1 MPLLLQRLTT
11 PVIVILMLL
20 IMQFSTP
27 AKAGLFDNAN
37 RFAADD
43 RPLQV
48 EQAFIFDY
56 EQDADGAVKLVWTIA
71 DGYYL
76 YRDKIELTYGP
87 ELEELDR
94 RYSDAEQKDDP
105 LFGQVWVYHNQA
117 VINLDLTSTTG
128 QPVDSVVT
136 VNYQGCWEGGICY
149 PPVTKTFNLK
159 QLPVNPGMADD
170 AEAVTDNAVTD
181 SAVIDRSQ
189 AAVSQSGV
197 TLPSALPASSVIQS
211 EQDRFAALISG
222 SSLLLTLGAFF
233 VAGLALALT
242 PCVFPMIPILSSII
256 AGHGDKTTA
265 RHGFFLSLIYVLS
278 VSLTYTV
285 AGVIAGMFGENLQ
298 AAFQNVWI
306 IGFFSLIF
314 VLLSLSMF
322 GFYELQLPSSWQ
334 SRLNS
339 MSNGQKGGTVMGVVV
354 MGLLSALIVGPC
366 MAAPLA
372 GALIYIG
379 QSGDPLLGGAA
390 LFSLSLGMGVPLL
403 IVGASAGKLLPKAGG
418 WMESVKA
425 GFGVMLLLLAVWMLD
440 RVIADNIALLLYAVI
455 LLVAAVHMKALDRLK
470 DNAAGWSYFWKG
482 IGVVLLLYGGIL
494 FIGGLTGG
502 KSLIQPLK
510 GFAVTGAQARTTSEM
525 SFVTVTNKQQLDSLL
540 SDAKEKQQPV
550 MLDFYADWCIS
561 CIELDYVTFADSS
574 VQQGLRDFQRIKVD
588 VTANDDAAKELS
600 ALYSV
605 IGPPALIFFDR
616 AGQYH
621 PNMTLIGVIDPN
633 VFVRHI
639 AGLN

>member
-1 MPLLLQRLTT
+1 MPLLFQRLTM
-11 PVIVILMLL
+11 PAIAILVLL
-20 IMQFSTP
+20 FLQFSTP
-27 AKAGLFDNAN
+27 VRAGLFDNAN
-37 RFAADD
+37 PFASNDG
-43 RPLQV
+43 PLQV
-48 EQAFIFDY
+48 EQAFVFDY
-56 EQDADGAVKLVWTIA
+56 EQDVDGAVKLIWTIA

-76 YRDKIELTYGP
+76 YRDKIELTYGS

-94 RYSDAEQKDDP
+94 RYSDAQQKDDP
-105 LFGQVWVYHNQA
+105 LFGKVWVYHNQA

-149 PPVTKTFNLK
+149 PPVSKTINLK
-159 QLPVNPGMADD
+159 QLPVNQGQ
-170 AEAVTDNAVTD
+170 AED
-181 SAVIDRSQ
+181 SAVVATNAQS
-189 AAVSQSGV
+189 AAGQSG
-197 TLPSALPASSVIQS
+197 AAPARTMPAPAVMQS

-256 AGHGDKTTA
+256 AGHGHKTTA

-285 AGVIAGMFGENLQ
+285 AGVIAGLFGENLQ

-306 IGFFSLIF
+306 ISFFSLIF

-322 GFYELQLPSSWQ
+322 GFYDLQLPSSWQ
-334 SRLNS
+334 SRLNNI
-339 MSNGQKGGTVMGVVV
+339 SNSQKGGSIMGVVV

-403 IVGASAGKLLPKAGG
+403 VVGASAGKLLPKAGA

-482 IGVVLLLYGGIL
+482 IGVVLLLYGAIL

-502 KSLIQPLK
+502 KSLLQPLK
-510 GFAVTGAQARTTSEM
+510 GVAVTGVQAQSAAAM
-525 SFVTVTNKQQLDSLL
+525 SFVTVTNKQQLDNLL

-561 CIELDYVTFADSS
+561 CVELDYVTFADSS
-574 VQQGLRDFQRIKVD
+574 VQQGLSGFQRIKVD

-600 ALYSV
+600 TLYSV
-605 IGPPALIFFDR
+605 IGPPALIFYDR

-621 PNMTLIGVIDPN
+621 PNMTLIGVIEPD

-639 AGLN
+639 AGL

>member
-1 MPLLLQRLTT
+1 MPLLFQRLTT
-11 PVIVILMLL
+11 PVIAILMLF
-20 IMQFSTP
+20 ISFSMP
-27 AKAGLFDNAN
+27 VNAGLFDNAN
-37 RFAADD
+37 PFAADD

-48 EQAFIFDY
+48 EQAFNFDY
-56 EQDADGAVKLVWTIA
+56 EQGDDGAVKLVWTIA

-94 RYSDAEQKDDP
+94 RYSEAEQKDDP

-128 QPVDSVVT
+128 QPVNSVVT

-149 PPVTKTFNLK
+149 PPVTRTFDLK
-159 QLPVNPGMADD
+159 QLPVNLGEPD
-170 AEAVTDNAVTD
+170 EAVTIADNASPADSQTD
-181 SAVIDRSQ
+181 DNRS
-189 AAVSQSGV
+189 AAVQPRSLS
-197 TLPSALPASSVIQS
+197 TSALSTSAMQS

-233 VAGLALALT
+233 LAGLALALT

-256 AGHGDKTTA
+256 AGHGHSTTA

-278 VSLTYTV
+278 VSLTYTL
-285 AGVIAGMFGENLQ
+285 AGVIAGLFGENLQ
-298 AAFQNVWI
+298 AAFQNVWMI
-306 IGFFSLIF
+306 SFFSLIF

-322 GFYELQLPSSWQ
+322 GFYDLQLPSSWQ
-334 SRLNS
+334 SRLNN
-339 MSNGQKGGTVMGVVV
+339 MSNSQKGGSVMGVVL

-379 QSGDPLLGGAA
+379 QTGDPFLGGAA

-403 IVGASAGKLLPKAGG
+403 VVGASAGKLLPKAGV

-470 DNAAGWSYFWKG
+470 DNAAGWSFFWKG
-482 IGVVLLLYGGIL
+482 IGVVLLLYGAIL
-494 FIGGLTGG
+494 FIGGLT
-502 KSLIQPLK
+502 
-510 GFAVTGAQARTTSEM
+510 
-525 SFVTVTNKQQLDSLL
+525 
-540 SDAKEKQQPV
+540 
-550 MLDFYADWCIS
+550 
-561 CIELDYVTFADSS
+561 
-574 VQQGLRDFQRIKVD
+574 
-588 VTANDDAAKELS
+588 AAE
-600 ALYSV
+600 AYCN
-605 IGPPALIFFDR
+605 R
-616 AGQYH
+616 
-621 PNMTLIGVIDPN
+621 
-633 VFVRHI
+633 
-639 AGLN
+639 

>member
-1 MPLLLQRLTT
+1 MPLLFQRLTT
-11 PVIVILMLL
+11 PVIAFLMLL
-20 IMQFSTP
+20 LMQFSTP
-27 AKAGLFDNAN
+27 LKAGLFDNAN
-37 RFAADD
+37 PFASDD
-43 RPLQV
+43 GPLQV
-48 EQAFIFDY
+48 EQAFVFDY
-56 EQDADGAVKLVWTIA
+56 EQDADGAIKLIWTIA

-76 YRDKIELTYGP
+76 YRDKIQLSYGP

-117 VINLDLTSTTG
+117 VINLDLTSTAG

-149 PPVTKTFNLK
+149 PPVTKRFNLK
-159 QLPVNPGMADD
+159 QLPVNQGETEATAVDEGNAQDTVAQTD
-170 AEAVTDNAVTD
+170 AVFPRTV
-181 SAVIDRSQ
+181 
-189 AAVSQSGV
+189 
-197 TLPSALPASSVIQS
+197 PASSAIQS
-211 EQDRFAALISG
+211 EQDRFASLISG

-256 AGHGDKTTA
+256 AGHGHKATA

-285 AGVIAGMFGENLQ
+285 AGVIAGLFGENLQ

-306 IGFFSLIF
+306 ISFFSLIF

-322 GFYELQLPSSWQ
+322 GFYDLQLPCSWQ
-334 SRLNS
+334 SRLNN
-339 MSNGQKGGTVMGVVV
+339 MSNSQKGGSMMGVVV
-354 MGLLSALIVGPC
+354 MGFLSALIVGPC

-403 IVGASAGKLLPKAGG
+403 IVGASAGKLLPKAGA

-510 GFAVTGAQARTTSEM
+510 GLAVSGAPARSASEM
-525 SFVTVTNKQQLDSLL
+525 SFVTVTNKQQLERLL
-540 SDAKEKQQPV
+540 SDAKAQQQPV

-574 VQQGLRDFQRIKVD
+574 VQQGLSSFMRIKVD

-600 ALYSV
+600 RLYSV
-605 IGPPALIFFDR
+605 IGPPALIFYDR

-621 PNMTLIGVIDPN
+621 PNMTLIGVIEPD

-639 AGLN
+639 AGL

>member
-1 MPLLLQRLTT
+1 MPLLFQRLSM
-11 PVIVILMLL
+11 PVTAILMLL
-20 IMQFSTP
+20 FMPFSTS
-27 AKAGLFDNAN
+27 ASAGLFDNAN
-37 RFAADD
+37 PFASDD
-43 RPLQV
+43 GPLQV
-48 EQAFIFDY
+48 EQAFVFDY
-56 EQDADGAVKLVWTIA
+56 EQGADGTVQLIWTIA
-71 DGYYL
+71 DDYYL
-76 YRDKIELTYGP
+76 YRDKIQLSYGP

-94 RYSDAEQKDDP
+94 RYSDAEQKEDP
-105 LFGQVWVYHNQA
+105 LFGQVWVHHNQA
-117 VINLDLTSTTG
+117 LVNLDLRSTTG
-128 QPVDSVVT
+128 QPVDSAVS

-149 PPVTKTFNLK
+149 PPVTKTVNLK
-159 QLPVNPGMADD
+159 QIPVNPGNTEAMA
-170 AEAVTDNAVTD
+170 AD
-181 SAVIDRSQ
+181 SGSTQ
-189 AAVSQSGV
+189 AAPGPSGSD
-197 TLPSALPASSVIQS
+197 TAAATQTTAAMSIIQS

-256 AGHGDKTTA
+256 AGHGHKTTA
-265 RHGFFLSLIYVLS
+265 GHGFMLSLIYVLS

-285 AGVIAGMFGENLQ
+285 AGVIAGLFGENLQ
-298 AAFQNVWI
+298 AAFQNVWV

-322 GFYELQLPSSWQ
+322 GFYELQLPSGWQ

-339 MSNGQKGGTVMGVVV
+339 MSNSQKGGTVMGVVV

-379 QSGDPLLGGAA
+379 QSGDPVLGGAA

-403 IVGASAGKLLPKAGG
+403 IVGASAGKLLPKAGL

-425 GFGVMLLLLAVWMLD
+425 GFGVMMLLLAVWMLD

-494 FIGGLTGG
+494 FIGALTGG
-502 KSLIQPLK
+502 KSLLQPLK
-510 GFAVTGAQARTTSEM
+510 GFAVAGGQAAVAPEL
-525 SFVTVTNKQQLDSLL
+525 SFSTVTNKQQLDQML
-540 SDAKEKQQPV
+540 SEAKARQQPV

-561 CIELDYVTFADSS
+561 CVELDYVTFADRS
-574 VQQGLRDFQRIKVD
+574 VQQGLSDFKRIKVD
-588 VTANDDAAKELS
+588 VTANDDAARELS
-600 ALYSV
+600 SVYRV
-605 IGPPALIFFDR
+605 IGPPALIFYDR
-616 AGQYH
+616 TGQYH
-621 PNMTLIGVIDPN
+621 PNMTLIGVIDPD

-639 AGLN
+639 AGL

>member
-1 MPLLLQRLTT
+1 MPLLFQRLSMS
-11 PVIVILMLL
+11 VKAILMLL
-20 IMQFSTP
+20 IVQFSAP
-27 AKAGLFDNAN
+27 ASAGLFDNVN
-37 RFAADD
+37 PFASDEG
-43 RPLQV
+43 PVHV
-48 EQAFIFDY
+48 EQAFVFDY
-56 EQDADGAVKLVWTIA
+56 EQDADGAVKLIWTIKE
-71 DGYYL
+71 GYYL
-76 YRDKIELTYGP
+76 YRDKIQLSYAP

-94 RYSDAEQKDDP
+94 RYSEAEQKEDP

-117 VINLDLTSTTG
+117 IVNLDLTSTTG
-128 QPVDSVVT
+128 QAVDSVVT

-149 PPVTKTFNLK
+149 PPVTKTINLK
-159 QLPVNPGMADD
+159 QLPVNPGETDEVAAD
-170 AEAVTDNAVTD
+170 AGKTP
-181 SAVIDRSQ
+181 
-189 AAVSQSGV
+189 AAPDQSGSDIV
-197 TLPSALPASSVIQS
+197 APAQTTALSSTVIQS
-211 EQDRFAALISG
+211 EQDRFAALISS

-256 AGHGDKTTA
+256 AGHGHKTTA
-265 RHGFFLSLIYVLS
+265 GHGFILSLIYVLS

-298 AAFQNVWI
+298 VAFQNVWV

-322 GFYELQLPSSWQ
+322 GFYELQLPSRWQ

-339 MSNGQKGGTVMGVVV
+339 MSNSQKGGTVMGVVV

-379 QSGDPLLGGAA
+379 QSGDPILGGAA

-403 IVGASAGKLLPKAGG
+403 IVGASAGKLLPKAGI

-425 GFGVMLLLLAVWMLD
+425 GFGVMMLLMAVWMLD

-494 FIGGLTGG
+494 FIGALTGG
-502 KSLIQPLK
+502 KSLLQPLK
-510 GFAVTGAQARTTSEM
+510 GFAVTGGQVSAASEM
-525 SFVTVTNKQQLDSLL
+525 TFVTVTNKPQLDRLL
-540 SDAKEKQQPV
+540 SEAKARQQPV

-561 CIELDYVTFADSS
+561 CVELDYVTFADRS
-574 VQQGLRDFQRIKVD
+574 VQQGLSGFKRIKVD

-600 ALYSV
+600 NLYRV
-605 IGPPALIFFDR
+605 IGPPALIFYDR
-616 AGQYH
+616 SGQYL
-621 PNMTLIGVIDPN
+621 PNMTLIGVIEPE

-639 AGLN
+639 AGLI